1 MIASAL
7 AASVLVAL
15 LGPLRTVA
23 MAQQPVTATTG
34 PRFEVA
40 SVKANHSGDR
50 RTSMRVLPGG
60 RIEATNRTLRLLIKN
75 AYQLQDVQ
83 IAGGPD
89 WLDDARFDI
98 SAKAEGNPTQVEIQL
113 MLRTLLVERFKLA
126 THTEPR
132 ELQIYSLGLVRS
144 GGTLGPQLRASETG
158 CLDRLPNAPPLKPS
172 EPPPADQ
179 APRCGFREGIGTMV
193 ARGVTMA
200 QLAEDL
206 TGYVSRPV
214 LDRTGLRGTFD
225 LTLNWTPDQV
235 PPPGEP
241 STVSPSVDLNVP
253 SIFTAVREQLG
264 LKLESTKGPVD
275 VLVINRAEKPMED

>member
-1 MIASAL
+1 
-7 AASVLVAL
+7 
-15 LGPLRTVA
+15 
-23 MAQQPVTATTG
+23 
-34 PRFEVA
+34 
-40 SVKANHSGDR
+40 
-50 RTSMRVLPGG
+50 
-60 RIEATNRTLRLLIKN
+60 
-75 AYQLQDVQ
+75 
-83 IAGGPD
+83 
-89 WLDDARFDI
+89 
-98 SAKAEGNPTQVEIQL
+98 
-113 MLRTLLVERFKLA
+113 
-126 THTEPR
+126 
-132 ELQIYSLGLVRS
+132 
-144 GGTLGPQLRASETG
+144 
-158 CLDRLPNAPPLKPS
+158 
-172 EPPPADQ
+172 
-179 APRCGFREGIGTMV
+179 MV